1 MREGINL
8 LTERE
13 KEALRLLLGGHDA
26 KSIAGHLGLSIH
38 TINERLRDARRKLS
52 VSSSREAA
60 RILGEAER
68 HGPQSVGDKELGVSV
83 GPLSGASIAATGQ
96 PSPRSNRMLWL
107 SGGML
112 IMSILIAA
120 AVLAASTLNLAA
132 PATDAAAAAQAVA
145 TDPAGQRVA
154 RQWLAIVDKGRW
166 QDSWANAGASFR
178 GAVTADRWAS
188 QVRPVR
194 EPLGA
199 VTSRGLLRATT
210 TDALPGAPAGEYQ
223 VVEFRTDF
231 ANRTG
236 AIETVIL
243 MKEGGKWGVAGYF
256 IK

>member
-1 MREGINL
+1 MNRDGIDL

-13 KEALRLLLGGHDA
+13 KEALRLLLSGHDA

-68 HGPQSVGDKELGVSV
+68 HGPQRIGDKELGVSAT
-83 GPLSGASIAATGQ
+83 PLSGASIATTDQ
-96 PSPRSNRMLWL
+96 PSPQPNRMLWL

-132 PATDAAAAAQAVA
+132 PATDAAAQAVA
-145 TDPAGQRVA
+145 TDPAGQRIA
-154 RQWLAIVDKGRW
+154 QQWLAIVDKGRW
-166 QDSWANAGASFR
+166 QDSWAGAGATFR
-178 GAVTADRWAS
+178 GAVTADRWAA
-188 QVRPVR
+188 QVAPVR

-199 VTSRGLLRATT
+199 VTSRGLLRATA
-210 TDALPGAPAGEYQ
+210 TDKLPGAPAGEYQ

-236 AIETVIL
+236 AVETVIL
-243 MKEGGKWGVAGYF
+243 MKEGGTWGVAGYF

>member
-68 HGPQSVGDKELGVSV
+68 YAPQSVGDKELGVSA
-83 GPLSGASIAATGQ
+83 GPLSGASIAVTDQ

-132 PATDAAAAAQAVA
+132 PANDAAAAQAAA

-166 QDSWANAGASFR
+166 QESWAGAGASFR

-188 QVRPVR
+188 QVQAAR

-199 VTSRGLLRATT
+199 VTSRRLLRATA
-210 TDALPGAPAGEYQ
+210 TDTLPGAPAGEYQ

-236 AIETVIL
+236 AVETVIL
-243 MKEGGKWGVAGYF
+243 MKEGGTWGVAGYF